1 MIGRNDP
8 CPCGSGKKYKKCC
21 ALKNEATNEQLVEVE
36 LERIL
41 VKFFESAVSHPADYA
56 EMERTERE
64 WRYKLGKWLSNE
76 AISERIAEYFLFVAR
91 TDLWKRYLLRTMNGQ
106 MRPVVR
112 AVLEKWQNP
121 IVLLAKVAAIYEDYF
136 VVEEVL
142 GHQKYSIPRKEEM
155 EVGQDY
161 IVFGTVLLDERERE
175 NGVYLIEGLTFIY
188 NKNKAFQRKIESL
201 AEESGY
207 TASQEF
213 YKAHLVDVHK
223 IIATMN
229 DADFEDVNEAAV
241 IIKENLSPEQQEVAK
256 ILEDEI
262 ASLRLREEGL
272 TFLRLLTASYF
283 VRHQP
288 IFRKPEVIAASI
300 FKVATDI
307 DLIAG
312 DYSQAEIGEKFGI
325 SPGSMKK
332 HVDKLHDLV
341 DEMMKDVEE
350 KENTPLVSYSIG
362 TDPLRTERFNWEML
376 CKTSSLTI
384 ETMDQLQA
392 VIKETMNEP
401 FEPVGKTQ
409 RAQAFAYGAYEA
421 EEEEER
427 IHLAGQAF
435 AEDPR
440 NVDALLLQVETAT
453 DEQEIERLYKQ
464 AIQNGEKL
472 FDDEPEIPWGLVT
485 NRPYMRAVFAYGVFL
500 YEKDRVSEAAEQFDK
515 LLKLNPSDHQGARYV
530 AVASFIQSEDYE
542 KASEILQQYED
553 QAVEEAAYLYLKWY
567 LEMEMAGG
575 KANERTIDL
584 FDKAVKANAYV
595 NALIEENAPK
605 RPLPKQLAVSP
616 GSIEEANYI
625 WYLL

>member
-21 ALKNEATNEQLVEVE
+21 ALKNEKTNEQLVEVE

-41 VKFFESAVSHPADYA
+41 VKFFENAVSLPADYA
-56 EMERTERE
+56 ELERTERE

-76 AISERIAEYFLFVAR
+76 DISERLAEYFLFVAR
-91 TDLWKRYLLRTMNGQ
+91 TDLWKRYLLRTLNQQ

-112 AVLEKWQNP
+112 TVLEKWQNP
-121 IVLLAKVAAIYEDYF
+121 IVLLARPIAIYEDYF

-142 GHQKYSIPRKEEM
+142 GRQKYSIPRKKGM
-155 EVGQDY
+155 EVGQNH
-161 IVFGTVLLDERERE
+161 IVFGIVLPDERERE
-175 NGVYLIEGLTFIY
+175 NGIYLIEGLTFIY
-188 NKNKAFQRKIESL
+188 NKNRAFERKIESF

-207 TASQEF
+207 TASHEF
-213 YKAHLVDVHK
+213 FKAHMADIHK

-229 DADFEDVNEAAV
+229 DADYEDVDEAAA
-241 IIKENLSPEQQEVAK
+241 IIKENLTSEQQEVAK
-256 ILEDEI
+256 ILEEKI
-262 ASLRLREEGL
+262 ASLQLHEEGL

-283 VRHQP
+283 VRNQP
-288 IFRKPEVIAASI
+288 IFRKPEVIAASL
-300 FKVATDI
+300 FKVANDI
-307 DLIAG
+307 DLIEG

-350 KENTPLVSYSIG
+350 KENTPPVAYSIG

-392 VIKETMNEP
+392 VIQQTMNEP
-401 FEPVGKTQ
+401 FEPAGKEQ
-409 RAQAFAYGAYEA
+409 RAQAFAYGAYDA
-421 EEEEER
+421 EDGEER
-427 IHLAGQAF
+427 RHLAEQAF
-435 AEDPR
+435 AEDPE
-440 NVDALLLQVETAT
+440 NVDALLLQVEMAEN
-453 DEQEIERLYKQ
+453 EQEIERLYKQ

-485 NRPYMRAVFAYGVFL
+485 NRPYMRAIFAFGVFL
-500 YEKDRVSEAAEQFDK
+500 YENDRKSEAAGQFDK
-515 LLKLNPSDHQGARYV
+515 LVTLNPSDHQGARYL
-530 AVASFIQSEDYE
+530 AVASFIQSEAYE
-542 KASEILQQYED
+542 KASEVLQQYED
-553 QAVEEAAYLYLKWY
+553 QAVDEAAYLYLKWY

-575 KANERTIDL
+575 EANERTVAL
-584 FDKAVKANAYV
+584 FDQAVKANPHV
-595 NALIEENAPK
+595 NVLIEGDTPK
-605 RPLPKQLAVSP
+605 ISMPKQQAVSS
-616 GSIEEANYI
+616 GSVEEANYI